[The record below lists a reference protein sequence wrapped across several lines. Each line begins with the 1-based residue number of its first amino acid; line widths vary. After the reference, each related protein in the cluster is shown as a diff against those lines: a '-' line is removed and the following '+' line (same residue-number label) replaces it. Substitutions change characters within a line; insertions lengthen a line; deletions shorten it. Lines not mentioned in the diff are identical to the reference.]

1 MATHSSVLAWR
12 IPGTADP
19 GGLPSMGSHKFGHDW
34 SDTAAAAA
42 AAQHWGIFL
51 LLGFFSPLYTFLFTN
66 LLSGK
71 FGFPCIPKLFGLHSV
86 TFCHMYPNTYLCFS
100 PPFWDFIYQ
109 LISRWSPLR
118 CQHVKSFKYIFDCS
132 SPDSCSERVEKLF
145 CKLKSLETPWR
156 RLLLLK
162 EKHG

>member
-1 MATHSSVLAWR
+1 MTLWVLECKILSFSAYVFSWGQHLLDWQLGKRTSVTDILS
-12 IPGTADP
+12 TAV
-19 GGLPSMGSHKFGHDW
+19 GYFSVAGL
-34 SDTAAAAA
+34 
-42 AAQHWGIFL
+42 
-51 LLGFFSPLYTFLFTN
+51 FFPPLYAFLFTN

-100 PPFWDFIYQ
+100 PPFWDFTYQ

-132 SPDSCSERVEKLF
+132 SPDSSSESVEKLF

-162 EKHG
+162 EKYG

>member
-1 MATHSSVLAWR
+1 
-12 IPGTADP
+12 
-19 GGLPSMGSHKFGHDW
+19 MGSRFMGSRMQGPLFQCTCIQLGPAPSWLTDGKEELRNWHP
-34 SDTAAAAA
+34 
-42 AAQHWGIFL
+42 QHRTGAFFCCWV
-51 LLGFFSPLYTFLFTN
+51 FFSSLYTCLFTN

-86 TFCHMYPNTYLCFS
+86 TFCHMYPNTYLRFS

-109 LISRWSPLR
+109 LISRWSPVR
-118 CQHVKSFKYIFDCS
+118 YQHVKSFEYIFDCS

-162 EKHG
+162 EKHD